1 MIYGFAGKKLT
12 KLFYFLSFSVLC
24 ISCHNE
30 GPDTTWPVYRGNS
43 ESTAYAALDQIN
55 KTNVNQLKIA
65 WTYKTGDAREGN
77 RSTIQ
82 CNPII
87 VNGMMYVTSPQLKL
101 IALNP
106 ESGKEI
112 WKFNPFTSGVSLGVN
127 RGVTYWSDGDVDKR
141 IFFSAGSYLYA
152 LNADDG
158 SLILTFGEQ
167 GKIDLRKGLGR
178 NFEKLAVEATSP
190 GIIFKDLLIQGTAVG
205 EGYDSAPGFIR
216 AYNVRTGNI
225 EWTFHTI
232 PQPGEFGY
240 DTWEKNSYKEAGGTN
255 AWTGLSLDKARAIV
269 YIPTGSPAFDF
280 YGGNRKGQNLFGNCL
295 IALNA
300 KTGERLWHYQLV
312 HHDLWD
318 YDLPSPPTLVTIEK
332 DGKKIDAVAQTT
344 KMGLLF
350 LFDRETGK
358 PVYPIEERP
367 FPPSKLLGEEAWG
380 TQPFPS
386 KPRPFV
392 RQYFSDSEITNIS
405 PEANEFV
412 RQKIGNATMGSIY
425 SPQSLDGVVQFP
437 GTRGGAEWGGSA
449 YDPETN
455 ILYVNA
461 NEMAMLVKMKPLEI
475 TDTSSSASI
484 GKGIYA
490 INGCAMCHGADL
502 LGTGEG
508 AFPSLINVA
517 NRLSKNQVLD
527 LLKTGKSQMPAFPNI
542 SVEDKANLVSFLFNE
557 KADNKKLIKGKDKTA
572 ARFIHDG
579 WNPLFDQSGYPG
591 VKPPWGTLNAID
603 LNKGEI
609 LWQVPLGEFPE
620 LTKMGL
626 PPTGTLNLGGPI
638 VTSGGL
644 LFIAATKDEKLRA
657 FDKKTG
663 KILWKYKLPAGGYA
677 TPSTYLLNGK
687 QYLVIAAGGGGKV
700 GSPSGDSFVA
710 FCLKDQ

>member
-1 MIYGFAGKKLT
+1 MTCIPKYKFSTNLA
-12 KLFYFLSFSVLC
+12 LFITMLVLS
-24 ISCHNE
+24 ISCHN
-30 GPDTTWPVYRGNS
+30 GGLSTTWPVYRGNS

-55 KTNVNQLKIA
+55 KTNVNRLQVA
-65 WTYKTGDAREGN
+65 WIYKTGDAREGN

-112 WKFNPFTSGVSLGVN
+112 WRFNPFTSGVSLGVN
-127 RGVTYWSDGDVDKR
+127 RGVTYWSDGDNDKR
-141 IFFSAGSYLYA
+141 IFFTAGSYLYA

-158 SLILTFGEQ
+158 SLIITFGEQ

-190 GIIFKDLLIQGTAVG
+190 GIIYKDLLIQGTAVG

-216 AYNVRTGNI
+216 AYNARTGNI

-240 DTWEKNSYKEAGGTN
+240 DTWEKNSYKEVGGTN

-300 KTGERLWHYQLV
+300 KTGERIWHYQLV

-318 YDLPSPPTLVTIEK
+318 YDLPSPPTLVTIQK

-358 PVYPIEERP
+358 PIYPIEERP
-367 FPPSKLLGEEAWG
+367 FPQSELLGEEAWG
-380 TQPFPS
+380 TQPFPV

-392 RQYFSDSEITNIS
+392 RQNFSDSEITNIS
-405 PEANEFV
+405 PEANEYV
-412 RQKIGNATMGSIY
+412 RKKIGNARMGSIY

-449 YDPETN
+449 YDPATN

-475 TDTSSSASI
+475 TDTSSPAAI

-490 INGCAMCHGADL
+490 INGCAMCHGADR

-517 NRLSKNQVLD
+517 NKLSKNQVVD

-542 SVEDKANLVSFLFNE
+542 SAEDKANLVSFLFNE
-557 KADNKKLIKGKDKTA
+557 KAAAKKLKKGKDNPV

-579 WNPLFDQSGYPG
+579 WNPLFDQNGYPG

-609 LWQVPLGEFPE
+609 VWQVPLGEYPE
-620 LTKMGL
+620 LNKRGL
-626 PPTGTLNLGGPI
+626 PPTGTLNLGGPV

-644 LFIAATKDEKLRA
+644 LFIAATKDEKFRA

-663 KILWKYKLPAGGYA
+663 KILWEYKLPAGGYA

-687 QYLVIAAGGGGKV
+687 QYIVIAAGGGGKV

-710 FCLKDQ
+710 FCLEDR